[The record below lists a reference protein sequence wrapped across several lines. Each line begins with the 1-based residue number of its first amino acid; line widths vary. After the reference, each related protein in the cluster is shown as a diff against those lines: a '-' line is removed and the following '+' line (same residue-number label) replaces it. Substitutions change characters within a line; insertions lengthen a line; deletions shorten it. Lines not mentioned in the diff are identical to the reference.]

1 VLLFALLLTGCYGYH
16 CWQPLLLHFLQ
27 FLIHIQDTTSVVYE
41 DSSSHICGGSMRWIY
56 RKSRD
61 RPWSEV
67 TLVTWPEVTSPEEV
81 MTGSDR
87 VYVRNR
93 KLCNIRPSGDFWP
106 EITSPLGLPL
116 KGWEARLRNLKLRNM
131 RSEVP
136 LWHSLGRPRPMSSMA
151 TVTSPFTGYLPI
163 SRRFIFII
171 TFLTKA
177 CCFRICCV
185 ILCVLFS
192 FSSPF
197 TGYLPAIF
205 MGEHL
210 Q

>member
-56 RKSRD
+56 WKSRD

-106 EITSPLGLPL
+106 EITSPCLLCL
-116 KGWEARLRNLKLRNM
+116 FVCLMVFNATFNNISDDKLYHIM
-131 RSEVP
+131 
-136 LWHSLGRPRPMSSMA
+136 LY
-151 TVTSPFTGYLPI
+151 T
-163 SRRFIFII
+163 
-171 TFLTKA
+171 
-177 CCFRICCV
+177 
-185 ILCVLFS
+185 
-192 FSSPF
+192 SSP
-197 TGYLPAIF
+197 TASTDVYCYHYGLKQRCEWVSEWVSACRLMSNEEIF
-205 MGEHL
+205 RNIMARTSCIQGNEMKWNKMMISTFY
-210 Q
+210 